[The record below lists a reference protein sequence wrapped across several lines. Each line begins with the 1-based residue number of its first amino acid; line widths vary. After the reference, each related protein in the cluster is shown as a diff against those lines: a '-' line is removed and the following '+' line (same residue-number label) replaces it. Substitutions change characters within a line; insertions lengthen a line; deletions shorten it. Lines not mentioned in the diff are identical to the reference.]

1 MYQVILKGS
10 RRSRGGEEEE
20 EKRRIIKKELKENQ
34 FSLTPCTLKKFVPKI
49 KELSE
54 QITWKM
60 KHDITNKQD
69 RNLKFVIGINKT
81 DDVCGD
87 MFNREKD
94 MRGGRLDTKL
104 DVNMVE
110 MSDKNLILFGWTR
123 SKNKNISSKY
133 LERYHLH
140 LIRRSFE
147 EWKMQGLMGN
157 YCALTFWLTHSLA
170 VGQ

>member
-1 MYQVILKGS
+1 MH
-10 RRSRGGEEEE
+10 
-20 EKRRIIKKELKENQ
+20 IKKICAKDQGTLRTNNLENE
-34 FSLTPCTLKKFVPKI
+34 TRHH
-49 KELSE
+49 E
-54 QITWKM
+54 QTR
-60 KHDITNKQD
+60 Q
-69 RNLKFVIGINKT
+69 KFVIGINKT

-104 DVNMVE
+104 DVNVVE

-123 SKNKNISSKY
+123 SQNKNISSKY

-147 EWKMQGLMGN
+147 KWKMQGLMGN
-157 YCALTFWLTHSLA
+157 YCAITFWLTHSLA